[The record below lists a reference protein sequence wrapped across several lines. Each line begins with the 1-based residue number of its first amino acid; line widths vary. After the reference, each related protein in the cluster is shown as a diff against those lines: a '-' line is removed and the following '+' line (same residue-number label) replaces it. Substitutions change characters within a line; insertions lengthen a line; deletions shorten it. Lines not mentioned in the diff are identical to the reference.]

1 MTKKQY
7 LGIRYP
13 FTSQDFQNFYI
24 DLNSSLKGKVKSQI
38 IHVIFTPKGQR
49 LRNPEFGT
57 DLIKYIFDPNDTATW
72 ESVKNEIKDS
82 VSRWVNNVNLKD
94 IQIVKNVDDDL
105 EIFVR
110 VDYTINIGNKSTDDS
125 MVVQL

>member
-1 MTKKQY
+1 M
-7 LGIRYP
+7 
-13 FTSQDFQNFYI
+13 
-24 DLNSSLKGKVKSQI
+24 
-38 IHVIFTPKGQR
+38 HVIFTPKGQR

>member
-13 FTSQDFQNFYI
+13 FTSQDFQHFYI

-38 IHVIFTPKGQR
+38 MHVIFTPKGQR

-94 IQIVKNVDDDL
+94 IQIVKNVDNDL

>member
-24 DLNSSLKGKVKSQI
+24 DLNGSLKGKVKSQI
-38 IHVIFTPKGQR
+38 MHVIFTPKGQR

>member
-38 IHVIFTPKGQR
+38 MHVIFTPKGQR

-110 VDYTINIGNKSTDDS
+110 VDYTINIGNKTTDDS

>member
-38 IHVIFTPKGQR
+38 MHVIFTPKGQR

-82 VSRWVNNVNLKD
+82 ISRWVNNVNLKD

>member
-1 MTKKQY
+1 MVKKQY

-13 FTSQDFQNFYI
+13 FTSQDFQNFYL

-38 IHVIFTPKGQR
+38 MHVIFTPKGQR

>member
-1 MTKKQY
+1 MVKKQY

-38 IHVIFTPKGQR
+38 MHVIFTPKGQR

-94 IQIVKNVDDDL
+94 IQIVKNVDNDL

>member
-1 MTKKQY
+1 MVKKQY

-38 IHVIFTPKGQR
+38 MHVIFTPKGQR

>member
-1 MTKKQY
+1 MAKKQY
-7 LGIRYP
+7 FGIRYP
-13 FTSQDFQNFYI
+13 ITSQDFQKYYV
-24 DLNSSLKGKVKSQI
+24 DLNGSLKGKVKSQI
-38 IHVIFTPKGQR
+38 MHVIFTPKGQR

-57 DLIKYIFDPNDTATW
+57 DLIKYIFDPNDTTTW

-82 VSRWVNNVNLKD
+82 VSRWVNNVKLKD

>member
-38 IHVIFTPKGQR
+38 MHVIFTPKGQR

>member
-1 MTKKQY
+1 MAKKQY
-7 LGIRYP
+7 FGIRYP
-13 FTSQDFQNFYI
+13 ITSQDFQNFYI
-24 DLNSSLKGKVKSQI
+24 DLNGSLKGKVKSQI
-38 IHVIFTPKGQR
+38 MHVIFTPKGQR

-82 VSRWVNNVNLKD
+82 VSRWVNNVRLKD
-94 IQIVKNVDDDL
+94 IQIVKNLDDDL

>member
-38 IHVIFTPKGQR
+38 MHVIFTPKGQR
-49 LRNPEFGT
+49 IRNPEFGT

>member
-13 FTSQDFQNFYI
+13 FTSQDFHNFYI

-38 IHVIFTPKGQR
+38 MHVIFTPKGQR

>member
-1 MTKKQY
+1 MAKKQY
-7 LGIRYP
+7 FGIRYP
-13 FTSQDFQNFYI
+13 ITSQDFQNFYI
-24 DLNSSLKGKVKSQI
+24 DLNGSLKGKVKSQI
-38 IHVIFTPKGQR
+38 MHVIFTPKGQR

-82 VSRWVNNVNLKD
+82 VSRWVNNVRLKD
-94 IQIVKNVDDDL
+94 IQIVKNIDDDL

>member
-38 IHVIFTPKGQR
+38 MHVIFTPKGQR

-94 IQIVKNVDDDL
+94 IQIVKNVDNDL

>member
-38 IHVIFTPKGQR
+38 MHVIFTPKGQR

-82 VSRWVNNVNLKD
+82 VSRWVNNVNIKD

>member
-38 IHVIFTPKGQR
+38 MHVIFTPKGQR

-105 EIFVR
+105 EFFVR